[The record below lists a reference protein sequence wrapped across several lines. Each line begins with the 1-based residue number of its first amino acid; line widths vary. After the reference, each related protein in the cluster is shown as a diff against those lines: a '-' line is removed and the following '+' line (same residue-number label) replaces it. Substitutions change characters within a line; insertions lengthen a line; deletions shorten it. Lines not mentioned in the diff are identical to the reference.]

1 MQEEARR
8 RSQEAL
14 AQVRDGVAMQRAAE
28 VMTARGLIEL
38 AQHYHLDQDTLIEHL
53 ALSTM
58 AHGGLGSPEISEFL
72 KLEVGAAL
80 GMSESAAGHMLVS
93 VLNLRYRHPRLWEA
107 FCQGRIGR
115 WEADRL
121 TNMCMDL
128 SPMDADWVDQRI
140 CQKVGLVSFPR
151 LRRLVKG
158 LIAQADPQASARRER
173 KARQSRYITFGEHD
187 HGSASVW
194 GQIAGVDAHALDCTV
209 EEMAQRMAEL
219 GDERT
224 RDERRAA
231 AFGMLADPN
240 QAALWLSGEVLDK
253 PTVKRR
259 AIVYVHLSD
268 AALTNAQDG
277 IVRIEGIGPLTTGSL
292 PEFLRGKH
300 VTVRPVVDVAGITP
314 VDSYEIPEA
323 IRDAVVL
330 RNPADTFP
338 FSGLPARHLDL
349 DHVRAWR
356 RSRGP
361 GQTGVD
367 TLAPV
372 GRRAHRAK
380 TRGTW
385 IVDWH
390 DQHTLRWT
398 SPLGYEYLSSPA
410 GSRRVAQ
417 PP

>member
-1 MQEEARR
+1 MQEEART
-8 RSQEAL
+8 RSRDAL
-14 AQVRDGVAMQRAAE
+14 EEVRDGVAMMRAAE
-28 VMTARGLIEL
+28 VKTAQGLVEL
-38 AQHYHLDQDTLIEHL
+38 ARHYQVEQDQVIEHL
-53 ALSTM
+53 ADMTM
-58 AHGGLGSPEISEFL
+58 PFGGHGHPEVSEFL

-80 GMSESAAGHMLVS
+80 GLSESAAGHMLLS
-93 VLNLRYRHPRLWEA
+93 VLTLRYRHPRLWEA
-107 FCQGRIGR
+107 FCQGRIRR

-121 TNMCMDL
+121 TTMCADL
-128 SPMDADWVDQRI
+128 SPMAVDWVDERI
-140 CQKVGLVSFPR
+140 CQKVGLVSFTR

-158 LIAQADPQASARRER
+158 LVAQADPEAAARKER
-173 KARQSRYITFGEHD
+173 KQRQSRYIAFGEHN

-194 GQIAGVDAHALDCTV
+194 GQIASVDAHALDCTV

-219 GDERT
+219 GDPRT

-231 AFGMLADPN
+231 GFGMLADPN
-240 QAALWLSGEVLDK
+240 QAALWLNGEVLNK

-268 AALTNAQDG
+268 AALTNVQDG
-277 IVRIEGIGPLTTGSL
+277 IARIEGIGPLTTQSL

-300 VTVRPVVDVAGITP
+300 VTVRPIVDVGGITP
-314 VDSYEIPEA
+314 VDSYEIPEP
-323 IRDAVVL
+323 IRDAVIL

-338 FSGLPARHLDL
+338 FSSLPSRHLDL
-349 DHVRAWR
+349 DHIRAWR
-356 RSRGP
+356 RGLGA

-367 TLAPV
+367 RLAPV

-385 IVDWH
+385 IVNWH

-398 SPLGYEYLSSPA
+398 SPLGYEYLSGPG
-410 GSRRVAQ
+410 GSRGIAQ